1 MGRKRLFKGEGKGSL
16 ETILTRFGV
25 FLPQAEAATP
35 KAKMAGATGVEHEE
49 FDGIV
54 REHQRRIYRVLLAI
68 LRDPDAADTLTQ
80 ECFLRAYRKRE
91 SFRGESSVGT
101 WLVRIAI
108 NLARDHIRSRRRGF
122 WQTLLGSGESAMAA
136 AAAVPDR
143 AASPERALAAREEV
157 AAVWAVV
164 EDLSPQQREVF
175 LLRFSEEMPL
185 EEIAKTMELQT
196 GTVKSHLARAVSA
209 IRQRVKRQGR

>member
-1 MGRKRLFKGEGKGSL
+1 M
-16 ETILTRFGV
+16 ETTLSRFGV
-25 FLPQAEAATP
+25 FLPQAGAVTP
-35 KAKMAGATGVEHEE
+35 KTKTAGATGVEHEE
-49 FDGIV
+49 FDAIV

-122 WQTLLGSGESAMAA
+122 WMTLLGSSESAMAA
-136 AAAVPDR
+136 AARVPDR
-143 AASPERALAAREEV
+143 GASPERELAAREEL
-157 AAVWAVV
+157 AAVWAAV
-164 EDLSPQQREVF
+164 ESLSSQQKEVF
-175 LLRFSEEMPL
+175 FLRFSEEMPL
-185 EEIAKTMELQT
+185 EEIAQTMDLQT
-196 GTVKSHLARAVSA
+196 GTVKSHLARALSA
-209 IRQRVKRQGR
+209 IRQRVKR